1 MTQIYQQIYSN
12 FFRKV
17 SNLPHYQKRDGQDTL
32 LGIVIGSQF
41 HGIYLY
47 GGLKI
52 LKIGGS

>member
-1 MTQIYQQIYSN
+1 MT
-12 FFRKV
+12 
-17 SNLPHYQKRDGQDTL
+17 RDGQDTL